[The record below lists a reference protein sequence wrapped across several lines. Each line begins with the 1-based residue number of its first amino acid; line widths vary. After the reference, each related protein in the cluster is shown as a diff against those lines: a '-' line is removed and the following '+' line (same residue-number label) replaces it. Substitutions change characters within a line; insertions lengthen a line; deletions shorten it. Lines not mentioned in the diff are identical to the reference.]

1 MGFLS
6 SLFGFGDKPTQ
17 SSTIVAPQLPEE
29 MKPYVEEVLRDTQG
43 LYQQRM
49 DEGYKPY
56 TGETIA
62 PFTQEEIAAQ
72 EGLKSLIG
80 TQAPIQEEAL
90 GLVRGATRK
99 FTPEVAGEYMSPYM
113 RAVIDSQ
120 KDEAQRQY
128 ERTKVPEFEAAAVRA
143 GGMSGLGTR
152 AGVEAAERAT
162 GQNRLLADIEAKGQQ
177 QAYEDAINLFRDQ
190 TTREQKGATQL
201 SAAAPAIFG
210 SGVKEQGLLSTIG
223 EEKRG
228 LAQSTLDEAYLK
240 HIEEQQFPETQLA
253 RYQTSIYGNPL
264 LRQPSYAKNVTGT
277 GGGPQLGKTLL
288 GLGTTA
294 MGWGTGKDTTIGG
307 TIFNK
312 FFGGSGAALGKAG
325 GGQIGGL
332 ASMPQA
338 RPYLR
343 YTHRNMG
350 GQVVPPVVYRQM
362 GRKVAPPA
370 RFGIQPYIEAEKRAR
385 EAERMGAIQGA
396 ALEAKRIAEKAHP
409 PRFPD
414 QYDPESVP
422 FIDEENKDDVPF
434 WTTKM
439 IENMTSIP
447 RAGISALPAGNKGKL
462 EAAARKKAEE
472 EASIVPT
479 SAEEA
484 RKVAEKAFPE
494 GQYDPESGRDPKA
507 TDIAKLA
514 SQQELKA
521 KMDALKQTEGNLNVT
536 NTIRQAFKNY
546 DAKVRPLLDRKPY
559 EKQKFWATIG
569 AAIMQPGNAFAN
581 MAKGFKQAIDGLDAD
596 ADTKI
601 KMEAAI
607 LGEELKSEMK
617 VAELGAKSDIARF
630 KAITELDAKIATS
643 TGKVK
648 LKLVEHKFAL
658 LKAFRLETLKN
669 LNKAEASDVKNA
681 FEEWLETQGKEG
693 KAAADLIGDKNK
705 DFIKDILIGIA
716 TSEEGP
722 TALIGMYPEA
732 LRRIIKKKK

>member
-120 KDEAQRQY
+120 KEQAQRQY
-128 ERTKVPEFEAAAVRA
+128 ERTEVPKSEADAVRA

-223 EEKRG
+223 EEKRD

-240 HIEEQQFPETQLA
+240 YIEEQQFPETQLA

-350 GQVVPPVVYRQM
+350 GQVVPPVVYRQSR
-362 GRKVAPPA
+362 GSIRSGLPNIDVLRKREVATDRPTEAQIIAA
-370 RFGIQPYIEAEKRAR
+370 RQKLLEQQIQERTNRQLEEASRRK
-385 EAERMGAIQGA
+385 Q
-396 ALEAKRIAEKAHP
+396 
-409 PRFPD
+409 
-414 QYDPESVP
+414 
-422 FIDEENKDDVPF
+422 EEILRRQQPV
-434 WTTKM
+434 TTVS
-439 IENMTSIP
+439 T
-447 RAGISALPAGNKGKL
+447 GISALPAVDKEKL
-462 EAAARKKAEE
+462 ETAAVRQAEKE
-472 EASIVPT
+472 DIIVPT

-514 SQQELKA
+514 SQQELEA
-521 KMDALKQTEGNLNVT
+521 KVDALKQTEGDLNVT

-630 KAITELDAKIATS
+630 KAITDLEAKIATS

-648 LKLVEHKFAL
+648 HELVKHKFAL
-658 LKAFRLETLKN
+658 LKAFRVETLKT
-669 LNKAEASDVKNA
+669 LNKAKAKDVKNT
-681 FEEWLETQGKEG
+681 FEEWLKTQGTEG
-693 KAAADLIGDKNK
+693 KVAADIIGDKNK

-716 TSEEGP
+716 TSKRGSP
-722 TALIGMYPEA
+722 SLIDMYPEA
-732 LRRIIKKKK
+732 LRRLKKKKK

>member
-17 SSTIVAPQLPEE
+17 SSTVVAPQLPKE
-29 MKPYVEEVLRDTQG
+29 MKPYVEEVLRDTQA
-43 LYQQRM
+43 LYKQRM
-49 DEGYKPY
+49 DEGYRPY

-62 PFTQEEIAAQ
+62 PLTQEQIAAQ

-90 GLVRGATRK
+90 GLARGATRK
-99 FTPEVAGEYMSPYM
+99 FTPEEYMSPYM

-162 GQNRLLADIEAKGQQ
+162 GQNRLLADIEARGQQ

-223 EEKRG
+223 EEKRD

-312 FFGGSGAALGKAG
+312 LIGKGAG

-370 RFGIQPYIEAEKRAR
+370 RFGIQPYIEAEKRAK

-447 RAGISALPAGNKGKL
+447 RAGISALPAGNKV
-462 EAAARKKAEE
+462 EAAAVRQAEE

-514 SQQELKA
+514 SQQELEA
-521 KMDALKQTEGNLNVT
+521 KVDALKQSKDLNAT
-536 NTIRQAFKNY
+536 NVIRQAFKNY

-596 ADTKI
+596 ADTKL

-617 VAELGAKSDIARF
+617 VAELASKSEIETVKAIRAIDLAMAKADVTTRRDMRKQRDALVRSLKGKQFTHILGQTPKEIKNNLEEYVKSMKIDRVRIKSLLEKIGDMDNRKLKQLTETAASMPNIYPATDTILKAVVESIAR
-630 KAITELDAKIATS
+630 
-643 TGKVK
+643 
-648 LKLVEHKFAL
+648 
-658 LKAFRLETLKN
+658 
-669 LNKAEASDVKNA
+669 
-681 FEEWLETQGKEG
+681 
-693 KAAADLIGDKNK
+693 
-705 DFIKDILIGIA
+705 
-716 TSEEGP
+716 
-722 TALIGMYPEA
+722 
-732 LRRIIKKKK
+732 